1 MLIEGYDDGP
11 LTAGEPLLDRPGFW
25 SNHLPVLCADG
36 DCAERPD
43 PEWFG
48 DDGADA
54 DALSEVLFDPGHWP
68 VFRVPAGTGPGA
80 VVVYRNLAGDHGT
93 DYLLT
98 DPDGGGARR
107 IARWDADFTGA
118 GLTWREL
125 TGIAD
130 GASSTAEV
138 TEAIEA
144 AEPAEP
150 AEAPEA
156 PEAPEASEPAE
167 GVRDIPS
174 RLLLLLPLLTDPDI
188 PEEASARVAAALTEV
203 GAPAHTASAT
213 ADHLLAHL
221 ARRSRHDPA
230 WASPLSGG

>member
-25 SNHLPVLCADG
+25 SNHLLVLCGYG

-80 VVVYRNLAGDHGT
+80 VVVYRNLAGDYGT

-98 DPDGGGARR
+98 GPDGSGTRR

-130 GASSTAEV
+130 GHPST
-138 TEAIEA
+138 TEPTEA
-144 AEPAEP
+144 AESP
-150 AEAPEA
+150 
-156 PEAPEASEPAE
+156 EPAE
-167 GVRDIPS
+167 GVRDTAS
-174 RLLLLLPLLTDPDI
+174 RLLLLLPLLTDPDV
-188 PEEASARVAAALTEV
+188 PEEASARVATALTEV
-203 GAPAHTASAT
+203 GAPAYTASAT
-213 ADHLLAHL
+213 ADHLLAHFE
-221 ARRSRHDPA
+221 RRSRHDPA
-230 WASPLSGG
+230 WASPLSGGRE